1 MAGMI
6 EFVLGGIILLLGLR
20 VLVCGAKLGGEDGKL
35 WEVGVSLGIWAI
47 FGGVGASVLKWG
59 EDAGIELLW
68 QWLALMGVGGLV
80 ACESMLEELRDEM
93 KDRNQRGVL
102 VSVEWVLRVLVWGL
116 GCGWLWWMMG

>member
-6 EFVLGGIILLLGLR
+6 EFVLGGIILLVGLR
-20 VLVCGAKLGGEDGKL
+20 ALVCGAKLGGEDGKL

-80 ACESMLEELRDEM
+80 ACESMLEELREEM
-93 KDRNQRGVL
+93 KDRNQWGVL

>member
-1 MAGMI
+1 M
-6 EFVLGGIILLLGLR
+6 
-20 VLVCGAKLGGEDGKL
+20 
-35 WEVGVSLGIWAI
+35 GVSLGIWAI

>member
-1 MAGMI
+1 
-6 EFVLGGIILLLGLR
+6 
-20 VLVCGAKLGGEDGKL
+20 
-35 WEVGVSLGIWAI
+35 
-47 FGGVGASVLKWG
+47 
-59 EDAGIELLW
+59 
-68 QWLALMGVGGLV
+68 MGVGGLV

>member
-6 EFVLGGIILLLGLR
+6 EFVLGGIILLVGLR
-20 VLVCGAKLGGEDGKL
+20 ALVCGAKLGGEDGKL

-93 KDRNQRGVL
+93 KDRNQWGVL